1 MHRAAGEDSYD
12 PDASGTDKA
21 KQGQQQQQQGDI
33 SGRFSLPPPAEIDY
47 PPPRLAGGWPP
58 EGTASVTRK
67 AGKLG
72 KASVGFGEMP
82 EGAGPRQLLLGG
94 DY

>member
-1 MHRAAGEDSYD
+1 LHRAAGEDSYD

-21 KQGQQQQQQGDI
+21 QQGPQQQQGDV
-33 SGRFSLPPPAEIDY
+33 SGRFSLPPPEIDY

-67 AGKLG
+67 PGKLG

-82 EGAGPRQLLLGG
+82 GGPGSKQLLLGG